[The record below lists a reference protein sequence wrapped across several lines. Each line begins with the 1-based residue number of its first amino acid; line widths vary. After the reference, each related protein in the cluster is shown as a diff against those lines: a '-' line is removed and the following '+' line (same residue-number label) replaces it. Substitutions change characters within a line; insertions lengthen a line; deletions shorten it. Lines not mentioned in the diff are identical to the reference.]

1 MSRPAKKR
9 KRLDELNE
17 SEFKISGKRRII
29 GEKAPVSVNVSLS
42 ILKLLKRLSISSL
55 IG

>member
-9 KRLDELNE
+9 KRLEPLDELNE
-17 SEFKISGKRRII
+17 SEFQISGKRRII

-42 ILKLLKRLSISSL
+42 ILKPLKRL
-55 IG
+55 